1 MWDRFKLHIPMGI
14 GEIIRKLAVARFS
27 RTLGT
32 LITSGV
38 PILQAIEITGQAA
51 GNVVIE
57 DAMVDVQ
64 ESVKEGQSIT
74 EPLTKVTVFPTMVT
88 QMISVGE
95 ETGSLDAM
103 LSQDRRLLRGRG
115 QRGRQ
120 VADVDPRADPDARR
134 RRDRGYRR
142 HLDVPA
148 DLQHDEHRQVTPG
161 ARGVENEQLLAV
173 YAETRSAATLDEIV
187 RRNQNLLHHILKRFS
202 YASEPYEDLL
212 QVANLGL
219 IKAAQRFDG
228 GRGVRFST
236 YATAIVDGELRHHLR
251 DSLLM
256 RQPRWVKKV
265 YQQIQDKS
273 NELMHKLGRPPEVA
287 ELAKALNINED
298 GILEVM
304 NLYSR
309 IELHSQDEPFTSGEL
324 QAGADPHLVH
334 SLRPTSFALPIEDK
348 IALYAA
354 MDRLSAFQKRLI
366 YLLFFKDLTQS
377 EVAQEM
383 GLTQKK
389 VSRESIKALGRLKE
403 VLGRKV
409 F

>member
-1 MWDRFKLHIPMGI
+1 
-14 GEIIRKLAVARFS
+14 
-27 RTLGT
+27 
-32 LITSGV
+32 
-38 PILQAIEITGQAA
+38 
-51 GNVVIE
+51 
-57 DAMVDVQ
+57 
-64 ESVKEGQSIT
+64 
-74 EPLTKVTVFPTMVT
+74 
-88 QMISVGE
+88 
-95 ETGSLDAM
+95 
-103 LSQDRRLLRGRG
+103 
-115 QRGRQ
+115 
-120 VADVDPRADPDARR
+120 
-134 RRDRGYRR
+134 
-142 HLDVPA
+142 
-148 DLQHDEHRQVTPG
+148 
-161 ARGVENEQLLAV
+161 VENEQLLAA
-173 YAETRSAATLDEIV
+173 YAETRTPATLDELV
-187 RRNQNLLHHILKRFS
+187 RRNQNLLHHILKRFA

-265 YQQIQDKS
+265 YRQIQDKS
-273 NELMHKLGRPPEVA
+273 NELSHKLGRPPEVA
-287 ELAKALNINED
+287 ELAQALNINED

-309 IELHSQDEPFTSGEL
+309 IQLHSQDEPFASDAL
-324 QAGADPHLVH
+324 QAEADPGMVH
-334 SLRPTSFALPIEDK
+334 SIRQSSFSLPIEDR
-348 IALYAA
+348 ITLYAA
-354 MDRLSAFQKRLI
+354 LDRLSAFQRHLI
-366 YLLFFKDLTQS
+366 YLLFFRDLTQS
-377 EVAQEM
+377 EVAEEM